1 MKKKLIIFCIAAG
14 LSLTL
19 AQTSFAAVT
28 INLDPA
34 SLADGVYTAGSP
46 GIIPTQFGNI
56 EFVGE
61 IRDNADADLASGKV
75 FDVEDLS
82 RTAELTFNFPNPIIK
97 VTDVTFNYGGNREV
111 ITVEA
116 LDSSANVLDS
126 LVEANT
132 YGVGGY
138 PTGAPIGPVTLYA
151 GDGNSI
157 WSLKWY
163 DIDKGGQIKY
173 DLASLQN
180 VSISVIPAP
189 GAILLGG
196 IGVGIVGWLRRRRTL

>member
-19 AQTSFAAVT
+19 AQTSFAALT

-46 GIIPTQFGNI
+46 GIIPIPSLGTA

-61 IRDNADADLASGKV
+61 IRNSADADLPGKV
-75 FDVEDLS
+75 FDVDYPS
-82 RTAELTFNFPNPIIK
+82 RTAELTFNFTNPLVI
-97 VTDVTFNYGGNREV
+97 VTDVTFKYAGNQYV

-116 LDSSANVLDS
+116 LDSSATVLDS

-132 YGVGGY
+132 YGVGGF
-138 PTGAPIGPVTLYA
+138 PTGAPVGPVTLYA
-151 GDGNSI
+151 GAGNAI
-157 WSLKWY
+157 ASLKWY
-163 DIDKGGQIKY
+163 DIDKGGPFLY
-173 DLASLQN
+173 DLASLN
-180 VSISVIPAP
+180 EVSLTVIPAP

-196 IGVGIVGWLRRRRTL
+196 IGVGIVGWLRRRKTL

>member
-1 MKKKLIIFCIAAG
+1 
-14 LSLTL
+14 LTL
-19 AQTSFAAVT
+19 AQNSFAALT

-46 GIIPTQFGNI
+46 GIIPVPHLGTV

-61 IRDNADADLASGKV
+61 IRDNIDADLDDGKV
-75 FDVEDLS
+75 FDVDDVT
-82 RTAELTFNFPNPIIK
+82 RTAELTFNFTNPLCI
-97 VTDVTFNYGGNREV
+97 VTDITFNYGGNREV

-116 LDSSANVLDS
+116 LDSSAAVLDS

-132 YGVGGY
+132 YGTGIY

-151 GDGNSI
+151 GAGNAI
-157 WSLKWY
+157 ASLKWY
-163 DIDKGGQIKY
+163 DIDKGGQIQY
-173 DLASLQN
+173 NLASLQD
-180 VSISVIPAP
+180 VSFTVIPAP